1 MSGKGYIYSD
11 QIPMFG
17 HKDIIG
23 YGSDVFCIKEIERDL
38 ANKTIIKNHYSNKV
52 FNNSYI
58 HLGVFV
64 RGEFLGVLQ
73 YGHLMNNN
81 SVGSIVEG
89 TKNGEAVE
97 LNRMWLDDRAK
108 RNSESMAVSYSFKYL
123 KGKYPKVK
131 WVQSFADERCGGFG
145 IVYQACSFSY
155 YGEHLSE
162 FYEFEGEIYHKI
174 MFTNEG
180 RSASNSAKARYLRKN
195 KDKAKKTKLRQ
206 FRYIKFLHT
215 RTKKYCLL
223 KEHPYP
229 KHYNGD

>member
-1 MSGKGYIYSD
+1 MKTKGYIYSD

-23 YGSDVFCIKEIERDL
+23 YGTDNFYVKEIERDL
-38 ANKTIIKNHYSNKV
+38 ANETIIKNHYSHKI

-58 HLGVFV
+58 HLGIFID
-64 RGEFLGVLQ
+64 GEFLGVLQ

-81 SVGSIVEG
+81 SVGNIVKG
-89 TKNGEAVE
+89 TENGEAIE
-97 LNRMWLDDRAK
+97 LNRMWLDDRAE
-108 RNSESMAVSYSFKYL
+108 RNSESISISYSFKYL
-123 KGKYPKVK
+123 KGKFSKVK

-162 FYEFEGEIYHKI
+162 FYEFEGQIYHKI

-180 RSASNSAKARYLRKN
+180 RSASNSEKAKYLRKN
-195 KDKAKKTKLRQ
+195 KNKAKKTKLRQ

-215 RTKKYCLL
+215 KTKKYCLL
-223 KEHPYP
+223 KEQPYL